1 MEAINLFHKP
11 KWIEQVS
18 PIMAL

>member
-11 KWIEQVS
+11 KWIE
-18 PIMAL
+18 